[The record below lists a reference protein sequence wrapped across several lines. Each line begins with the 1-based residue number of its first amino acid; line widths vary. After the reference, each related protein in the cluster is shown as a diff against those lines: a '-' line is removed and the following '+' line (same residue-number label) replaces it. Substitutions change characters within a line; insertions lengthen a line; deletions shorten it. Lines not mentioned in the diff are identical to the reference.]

1 MTFEM
6 PKNLDSTGGI
16 SEQNGEFFVTDQET
30 LQTLEAREQALEKNI
45 ATLESKIEDIT
56 TTLSSPE
63 NEKMSSRLID
73 IYTKILEDALEKVA
87 ELKRKRSA
95 QTIH

>member
-6 PKNLDSTGGI
+6 PKNSDDTGGI
-16 SEQNGEFFVTDQET
+16 NEQNGEFFITDQET
-30 LQTLEAREQALEKNI
+30 LLTLEAREQALEKTL

-63 NEKMSSRLID
+63 NEKMNPELLD
-73 IYTKILEDALEKVA
+73 LLNKILEDALEKV
-87 ELKRKRSA
+87 EVLRKNS